1 MNTNFKS
8 TSKSCLQSYIL
19 PSLTGLRATLL
30 PLGGRRGWWRACFFL
45 LSLLLFAACSSD
57 NDEQVQQPQPEK
69 SYPLTIEVTE
79 NPMTGDGENNSNRA
93 AIINNSS
100 LNGFN
105 MYYVYGDPI
114 TSGERTATKNGDGK
128 WTSDPWPDG
137 SASINW
143 YAYTDGTFQLNG
155 GNPYIN
161 FTVDED
167 VAQQKDLLVANTTAS
182 YTDNEGKLTFNFDH
196 ACAALRF
203 WFKKSTNMSGY
214 NLDIKEVVLCNVV
227 NAAKYYYAS
236 GWGDLYSTRSV
247 YTLYSSSSNYTLGSE
262 SYIAAD
268 GGTPSYLFLIPQTL
282 TAWNTTTAIDE
293 ATTQT
298 YLKIKCTVTN
308 TSTSTVIH
316 NDTYAYIPFAATL
329 AAGQKYDVKIN
340 IGKNSLYSGPN
351 TKIIN

>member
-1 MNTNFKS
+1 MNKYINS
-8 TSKSCLQSYIL
+8 LQSYIL
-19 PSLTGLRATLL
+19 PSLTGRSSLL
-30 PLGGRRGWWRACFFL
+30 ESVALHWGRVCFFL

-79 NPMTGDGENNSNRA
+79 NPMTGDGENSSNRA

-100 LNGFN
+100 LSGFN
-105 MYYVYGDPI
+105 MYYVYGSDPI
-114 TSGERTATKNGDGK
+114 TSGARTATKDEDGK
-128 WTSDPWPDG
+128 WTGSADWPDG
-137 SASINW
+137 TAMIDW

-161 FTVDED
+161 FTVVED
-167 VAQQKDLLVANTTAS
+167 VSNQKDLLVATTTAS
-182 YTDNEGKLTFNFDH
+182 FTDNGGKLTFNFDH

-214 NLDIKEVVLCNVV
+214 KLDIKEVVLCNV
-227 NAAKYYYAS
+227 AKQAKYYYAS
-236 GWGDLYSTRSV
+236 GWDDPYSDRSV
-247 YTLYSSSSNYTLGSE
+247 YSLYSSSSNYTLGSE

-282 TAWNTTTAIDE
+282 TAWDTSTAIAS

-298 YLKIKCTVTN
+298 YLKIKCTVTK

-329 AAGQKYDVKIN
+329 EAGKQYDVKIN
-340 IGKNSLYSGPN
+340 IGKNSLYSGPGI
-351 TKIIN
+351 KIIPAS